1 MTALTDLRTGLAARL
16 ATINGLRSSA
26 YIPDNPTPPV
36 AVVMPGRIT
45 YDTAFGRG
53 SDEYQFTIMLI
64 VGRVADR
71 ASQTTLDGYCESSGN
86 RSVKAAIEGDRSL
99 GGKALDCRVTEMA
112 NQGSLAIGDVT
123 YHTAE
128 FNVSVIAAG

>member
-1 MTALTDLRTGLAARL
+1 MTALTDLRTGLANRL
-16 ATINGLRSSA
+16 TTITGLRSSA
-26 YIPDNPTPPV
+26 YIPDNPQPPV

-64 VGRVADR
+64 VGCVADR
-71 ASQTTLDGYCESSGN
+71 ASQTTLDGYCESSGS
-86 RSVKAAIEGDRSL
+86 RSVKAAIEGDRTL
-99 GGKALDCRVTEMA
+99 GGKALDCRVTEMT
-112 NQGSLAIGDVT
+112 NQGSLSIGDVT

>member
-1 MTALTDLRTGLAARL
+1 MTALTDLRTGLANRL
-16 ATINGLRSSA
+16 ATITGLRSSA
-26 YIPDNPTPPV
+26 YIPDNPQPPV
-36 AVVMPGRIT
+36 AVVMPGRIQ

-86 RSVKAAIEGDRSL
+86 RSVKAAIEGDRTL
-99 GGKALDCRVTEMA
+99 GGKALDCRVTEMT

>member
-1 MTALTDLRTGLAARL
+1 MTALTDLRTGLANRL
-16 ATINGLRSSA
+16 TTITGLRSSA
-26 YIPDNPTPPV
+26 YIPDNPQPPV

-45 YDTAFGRG
+45 YDQAFGRG

-71 ASQTTLDGYCESSGN
+71 ASQTTLDGYCESSGS

-99 GGKALDCRVTEMA
+99 GGKALDCRVTEMT

>member
-1 MTALTDLRTGLAARL
+1 MTALTDLRTGLANRL

-26 YIPDNPTPPV
+26 YIPDNPQPPV

-45 YDTAFGRG
+45 YDQAFGRG

-71 ASQTTLDGYCESSGN
+71 ASQTPLDAYCESSGS
-86 RSVKAAIEGDRSL
+86 RSVKAAIEADRSL
-99 GGKALDCRVTEMA
+99 GGKALDCRVTEMT

-123 YHTAE
+123 FHTAE
-128 FNVSVIAAG
+128 FSVTVIAAG

>member
-1 MTALTDLRTGLAARL
+1 MTALTDLRTGLATRL
-16 ATINGLRSSA
+16 ATISGLRSSA
-26 YIPDNPTPPV
+26 YIPDNPQPPV
-36 AVVMPGRIT
+36 AVVMPGRIQ

-53 SDEYQFTIMLI
+53 SDEYSFTIMLI

-71 ASQTTLDGYCESSGN
+71 ASQTTLDGYCESSGS

-99 GGKALDCRVTEMA
+99 GGKALDCRVTEMTS
-112 NQGSLAIGDVT
+112 QGSLAIGDVT

-128 FNVSVIAAG
+128 FSVTVIAAG

>member
-1 MTALTDLRTGLAARL
+1 MTALTDLRTGLANRL
-16 ATINGLRSSA
+16 TTITGQRSSA
-26 YIPDNPTPPV
+26 YIPDNPQPPV

-71 ASQTTLDGYCESSGN
+71 ASQTTLDGYCESSGS
-86 RSVKAAIEGDRSL
+86 RSVKAAIEGDRTL
-99 GGKALDCRVTEMA
+99 GGKALDCRVTEMT

-128 FNVSVIAAG
+128 FSVTVIAAG

>member
-1 MTALTDLRTGLAARL
+1 MTALTDLRTGLATRL

-71 ASQTTLDGYCESSGN
+71 ASQTTLDGYCESSGT

>member
-1 MTALTDLRTGLAARL
+1 MTSLSSLRTGLANRL
-16 ATINGLRSSA
+16 ATISGLRASA
-26 YIPDNPTPPV
+26 TIPDNPAPPV

-53 SDEYQFTIMLI
+53 SDEYEFTIMLI

-71 ASQTTLDGYCESSGN
+71 ASQTNLDAYCASSGST
-86 RSVKAAIEGDRSL
+86 SVKAAIEGDRTL
-99 GGKALDCRVTEMA
+99 GGAALDCRVTQMTS
-112 NQGSLAIGDVT
+112 QGSLAIGDIT

-128 FNVSVIAAG
+128 FTVSVIAAG

>member
-1 MTALTDLRTGLAARL
+1 MTALTDLRTGLANRL
-16 ATINGLRSSA
+16 ATINGLRSSS
-26 YIPDNPTPPV
+26 YIPDNPQPPV
-36 AVVMPGRIT
+36 AIVMPGRIQ
-45 YDTAFGRG
+45 YDQAFGRG

-71 ASQTTLDGYCESSGN
+71 ASQTNLDAYCASSGSA
-86 RSVKAAIEGDRSL
+86 SVKAAVEGDRTL
-99 GGKALDCRVTEMA
+99 GGKALDCRVTEMT

-128 FNVSVIAAG
+128 FSVTVIAAG

>member
-1 MTALTDLRTGLAARL
+1 MTALTDLRTGLANRL
-16 ATINGLRSSA
+16 ATITGLRSSA
-26 YIPDNPTPPV
+26 YIPDNPQPPV

-45 YDTAFGRG
+45 YDQAFGRG

-71 ASQTTLDGYCESSGN
+71 ASQTTLDGYCESSGT

>member
-1 MTALTDLRTGLAARL
+1 MTALTDLRTGLANRL
-16 ATINGLRSSA
+16 ATISGLRSSS
-26 YIPDNPTPPV
+26 YIPDNPQPPV
-36 AVVMPGRIT
+36 AIVMPGRIT

-71 ASQTTLDGYCESSGN
+71 ASQTNLDAYCASSGSA
-86 RSVKAAIEGDRSL
+86 SVKAAIEGDRSL
-99 GGKALDCRVTEMA
+99 GGTALDCRVTAMTS
-112 NQGSLAIGDVT
+112 QGSMSIGDVT

-128 FNVSVIAAG
+128 FSVTVIAAG

>member
-1 MTALTDLRTGLAARL
+1 MTALTDLRTGLATRL
-16 ATINGLRSSA
+16 ATISGLRSSA
-26 YIPDNPTPPV
+26 YIPDNPQPPV
-36 AVVMPGRIT
+36 AVVMPGRIQ

-71 ASQTTLDGYCESSGN
+71 ASQTNLDAYCTSSGST
-86 RSVKAAIEGDRSL
+86 SVKAAVEGDRTL
-99 GGKALDCRVTEMA
+99 GGKALDCRVTEMT

>member
-1 MTALTDLRTGLAARL
+1 MTALTDLRTGLANRL
-16 ATINGLRSSA
+16 TTITGLRSSA
-26 YIPDNPTPPV
+26 YIPDNPQPPV

-53 SDEYQFTIMLI
+53 SDEYQFTVLLI

>member
-1 MTALTDLRTGLAARL
+1 MTALTDLRTGLANRL
-16 ATINGLRSSA
+16 ATITGLRSSA
-26 YIPDNPTPPV
+26 YIPDNPQPPV

-45 YDTAFGRG
+45 YDQAFGRG

-71 ASQTTLDGYCESSGN
+71 ASQTTLDGYCESSGS

-99 GGKALDCRVTEMA
+99 GGKALDCRVTEMT

>member
-1 MTALTDLRTGLAARL
+1 MTALTDLRTGLANRL
-16 ATINGLRSSA
+16 TTITGLRSSA
-26 YIPDNPTPPV
+26 YIPDNPQPPV
-36 AVVMPGRIT
+36 AIVMPGRIT
-45 YDTAFGRG
+45 YDQAFGRG

-71 ASQTTLDGYCESSGN
+71 ASQTTLDGYCESSGS

-99 GGKALDCRVTEMA
+99 GGKALDCRVTEMT

>member
-1 MTALTDLRTGLAARL
+1 MTALTDLRTGLATRL
-16 ATINGLRSSA
+16 ATISGLRSSA
-26 YIPDNPTPPV
+26 YIPDNPQPPV
-36 AVVMPGRIT
+36 AVVMPGRIQ

-53 SDEYQFTIMLI
+53 SDEYSFTIMLI

-71 ASQTTLDGYCESSGN
+71 ASQTTLDGYCESSGS

-99 GGKALDCRVTEMA
+99 GGKALDCRVTEMT

>member
-99 GGKALDCRVTEMA
+99 GGKALDCRVTEMT

-128 FNVSVIAAG
+128 FSVTVIAAG

>member
-16 ATINGLRSSA
+16 ATISGLRSSA
-26 YIPDNPTPPV
+26 YIPDNPQPPV
-36 AVVMPGRIT
+36 AVVMPGRIQ

-71 ASQTTLDGYCESSGN
+71 ASQTNLDAYCASSGSA
-86 RSVKAAIEGDRSL
+86 SVKAAVEGDRSL
-99 GGKALDCRVTEMA
+99 GGKALDCRVTAMTS
-112 NQGSLAIGDVT
+112 QGSLAIGDVT
-123 YHTAE
+123 YHTAD
-128 FNVSVIAAG
+128 FAVTVIAAG

>member
-1 MTALTDLRTGLAARL
+1 MTALTDLRTGLANRL
-16 ATINGLRSSA
+16 ATISGLRSSA
-26 YIPDNPTPPV
+26 YIPDNPQPPV
-36 AVVMPGRIT
+36 AVVMPGRIQ

-71 ASQTTLDGYCESSGN
+71 ASQTNLDAYCASSGST
-86 RSVKAAIEGDRSL
+86 SVKAAIEGDRTL
-99 GGKALDCRVTEMA
+99 GGTALDCRVTEMT

-128 FNVSVIAAG
+128 FSVTVIAAG

>member
-1 MTALTDLRTGLAARL
+1 MTALTDLRTGLANRL
-16 ATINGLRSSA
+16 ATISGLRSSA
-26 YIPDNPTPPV
+26 YIPDNPQPPV

-45 YDTAFGRG
+45 YDQAFGRG

-71 ASQTTLDGYCESSGN
+71 ASQTTLDGYCESSGS
-86 RSVKAAIEGDRSL
+86 RSVKAAIEGDRTL
-99 GGKALDCRVTEMA
+99 GGEALDCRVTEMT

>member
-1 MTALTDLRTGLAARL
+1 MTALTDLRTGLANRL
-16 ATINGLRSSA
+16 ATISGLRSSS
-26 YIPDNPTPPV
+26 YIPDNPQPPI

-53 SDEYQFTIMLI
+53 SDEYEFTITLI

-71 ASQTTLDGYCESSGN
+71 ASQTNLDAYCASSGSA
-86 RSVKAAIEGDRSL
+86 SVKAAIEGDRSL
-99 GGKALDCRVTEMA
+99 GGKALDCRVTAMTS
-112 NQGSLAIGDVT
+112 QGSLAIGDVT

-128 FNVSVIAAG
+128 FSVTVIAAG

>member
-1 MTALTDLRTGLAARL
+1 MTALTDLRTGLANRL
-16 ATINGLRSSA
+16 ATISGLRSSA
-26 YIPDNPTPPV
+26 YIPDNPQPPV
-36 AVVMPGRIT
+36 AVVMPGRIQ

-71 ASQTTLDGYCESSGN
+71 ASQTNLDAYCASSGST
-86 RSVKAAIEGDRSL
+86 SVKAAVEGDRTL
-99 GGKALDCRVTEMA
+99 GEKALDCRVTEMT

-128 FNVSVIAAG
+128 FSVTVIAAG

>member
-1 MTALTDLRTGLAARL
+1 MTALTDLRTGLANRL
-16 ATINGLRSSA
+16 ATITGLRSSA
-26 YIPDNPTPPV
+26 YIPDNPQPPV

-71 ASQTTLDGYCESSGN
+71 ASQTTLDGYCESSGT